1 MMKKLIAQIMK
12 FGIVGVLATLIDYIV
27 LWILTEY
34 AGLYYLASAAISFSV
49 SVIFNYICSMRYVFV
64 RKENA
69 DRRKEFVIFLVL
81 SIIGLGMNQLLMW
94 IGTDVLGIYYLIAKL
109 FATALVM
116 VYNFITRKLLLEQR
130 D

>member
-1 MMKKLIAQIMK
+1 MKKLIAQIMK

-94 IGTDVLGIYYLIAKL
+94 IGTDVLEIYYLIAKL

>member
-1 MMKKLIAQIMK
+1 MKKLIAQIMK

>member
-1 MMKKLIAQIMK
+1 MKKLIAQIMK

-34 AGLYYLASAAISFSV
+34 AGLYYVASAAISFSV
-49 SVIFNYICSMRYVFV
+49 SVGFNYICSMRYVFV

>member
-1 MMKKLIAQIMK
+1 MKKLIAQIMK

-116 VYNFITRKLLLEQR
+116 VYNFITRKLLLERR

>member
-1 MMKKLIAQIMK
+1 MKKLIAQIMK

-81 SIIGLGMNQLLMW
+81 SVIGLGMNQLLMW